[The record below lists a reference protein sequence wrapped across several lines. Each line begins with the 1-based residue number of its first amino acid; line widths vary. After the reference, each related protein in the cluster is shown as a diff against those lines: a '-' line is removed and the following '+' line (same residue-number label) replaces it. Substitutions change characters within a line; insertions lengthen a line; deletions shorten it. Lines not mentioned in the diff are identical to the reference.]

1 MHGVTSTLC
10 WGSSP
15 GQTHGRT
22 DMAAA
27 PCSQIQ
33 NLIELCCVHAVQW
46 LSVPNTYNICSMQQ
60 VFHPAMCTNP
70 SHRHATLLQISLVEM
85 PSFSFNIN
93 VYGGDITFLPGVE
106 KWINWFI
113 ETRVLRP
120 YVLPERLTVPVKFL
134 YDPTLEVT
142 HCCCSAIH
150 VLQDALWKV
159 SVLSLSLFFVDSY
172 HHIVL
177 VVIMLLS

>member
-1 MHGVTSTLC
+1 MLYSGSLYPTHTTSAACNKSFTLQC
-10 WGSSP
+10 
-15 GQTHGRT
+15 
-22 DMAAA
+22 A
-27 PCSQIQ
+27 P
-33 NLIELCCVHAVQW
+33 
-46 LSVPNTYNICSMQQ
+46 T
-60 VFHPAMCTNP
+60 P
-70 SHRHATLLQISLVEM
+70 SHRDATLLQISLVEM

-142 HCCCSAIH
+142 HCCCSTVH

-159 SVLSLSLFFVDSY
+159 SLLSLSLFSVESY
-172 HHIVL
+172 HHIVI
-177 VVIMLLS
+177 VVIMLLL

>member
-1 MHGVTSTLC
+1 
-10 WGSSP
+10 
-15 GQTHGRT
+15 
-22 DMAAA
+22 
-27 PCSQIQ
+27 
-33 NLIELCCVHAVQW
+33 
-46 LSVPNTYNICSMQQ
+46 
-60 VFHPAMCTNP
+60 
-70 SHRHATLLQISLVEM
+70 M

-142 HCCCSAIH
+142 PLPLRLKHVLQVTWYIICKMHCACQVLVRPNFRGDPTAAAAQTGSASYMIYH
-150 VLQDALWKV
+150 LQDALC
-159 SVLSLSLFFVDSY
+159 LSSSCTTQL
-172 HHIVL
+172 
-177 VVIMLLS
+177 

>member
-1 MHGVTSTLC
+1 MQS
-10 WGSSP
+10 
-15 GQTHGRT
+15 
-22 DMAAA
+22 A
-27 PCSQIQ
+27 SQP
-33 NLIELCCVHAVQW
+33 V
-46 LSVPNTYNICSMQQ
+46 
-60 VFHPAMCTNP
+60 MCINP
-70 SHRHATLLQISLVEM
+70 SHRNANLLQISLVEM

-142 HCCCSAIH
+142 IAAVAQNMFCELHYNHCKMDSEKCCH
-150 VLQDALWKV
+150 CQWLL
-159 SVLSLSLFFVDSY
+159 LMLFVDCH
-172 HHIVL
+172 HHIVI
-177 VVIMLLS
+177 VVIVIITMIVVGIIIIIIISISFMRCSWTVVVSLFMH

>member
-1 MHGVTSTLC
+1 MQS
-10 WGSSP
+10 
-15 GQTHGRT
+15 
-22 DMAAA
+22 A
-27 PCSQIQ
+27 SQP
-33 NLIELCCVHAVQW
+33 V
-46 LSVPNTYNICSMQQ
+46 
-60 VFHPAMCTNP
+60 MCINP
-70 SHRHATLLQISLVEM
+70 SHRNANLLQISLVEM

-142 HCCCSAIH
+142 IAAVAQNMFCELHYNHCKMDSDHCCHRHHYHDCCWNNNNHHNIDIIHEMQLDCCSIVVYALRML
-150 VLQDALWKV
+150 VLKQP
-159 SVLSLSLFFVDSY
+159 SR
-172 HHIVL
+172 I
-177 VVIMLLS
+177 

>member
-1 MHGVTSTLC
+1 
-10 WGSSP
+10 
-15 GQTHGRT
+15 
-22 DMAAA
+22 
-27 PCSQIQ
+27 
-33 NLIELCCVHAVQW
+33 
-46 LSVPNTYNICSMQQ
+46 
-60 VFHPAMCTNP
+60 MCANP
-70 SHRHATLLQISLVEM
+70 SHHNANLLQISLVEM

-142 HCCCSAIH
+142 PLLLRHTACFASCAMH
-150 VLQDALWKV
+150 QLQDALWKV
-159 SVLSLSLFFVDSY
+159 LLLLSLLFVHCY
-172 HHIVL
+172 HHIVIVIIIVFEVMRIASRIL
-177 VVIMLLS
+177 ISFMGNLDCCNIVVRAESTFDSVAKLDNAFSLGHVCHDA